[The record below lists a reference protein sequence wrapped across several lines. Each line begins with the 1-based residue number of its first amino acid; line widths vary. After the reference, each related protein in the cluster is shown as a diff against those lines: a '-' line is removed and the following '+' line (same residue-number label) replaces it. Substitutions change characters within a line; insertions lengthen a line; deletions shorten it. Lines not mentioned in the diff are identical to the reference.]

1 MRNNTTSPQ
10 NKLQVTIQ
18 PIMTSELEKIAE
30 REGVTNPIALVLLQI
45 ARFINEK
52 KTEYKERGLITD
64 GKGLIQ

>member
-1 MRNNTTSPQ
+1 MQHKFTPLQ

-30 REGVTNPIALVLLQI
+30 REGVTNPIALVLLQM

-64 GKGLIQ
+64 GKGFIQ